1 MELNWKKFTELLL
14 KIMTESSEDC
24 YPFES
29 CNYCDKYLQ
38 PNWKYCPYCGES
50 INGYK

>member
-29 CNYCDKYLQ
+29 CNYKYGMIL
-38 PNWKYCPYCGES
+38 KK
-50 INGYK
+50 IMVVKL